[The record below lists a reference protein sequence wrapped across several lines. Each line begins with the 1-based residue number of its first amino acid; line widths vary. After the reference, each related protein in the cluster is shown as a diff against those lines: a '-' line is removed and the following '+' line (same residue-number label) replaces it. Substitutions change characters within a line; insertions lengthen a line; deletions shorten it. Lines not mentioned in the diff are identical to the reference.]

1 MTMSR
6 TLTMISIITS
16 TTLSAALLCLS
27 PVAAQPNNSATA
39 TFAGGCFWCMEPP
52 FDELDGVLSTVS
64 GYAGGHVQNPSYD
77 EVSAGDTGHAE
88 VVRVSYNPDRISY
101 AQLLDV
107 YWRNVDP
114 LDAGGQFCDRGDQY
128 RSEIFAE
135 NDSQMRLAKE
145 SRRELANSERPAGE
159 IATEISRLDSF
170 FPAEEYHQ
178 DYYQKNPIRYRV
190 YKFSCGREARL
201 EEIWEE

>member
-1 MTMSR
+1 MSR

>member
-1 MTMSR
+1 MSR

-16 TTLSAALLCLS
+16 TMLSVALLCLS
-27 PVAAQPNNSATA
+27 SAAAQPNNRATA

-64 GYAGGHVQNPSYD
+64 GYAGGHVHNPSYD

-88 VVRVSYNPDRISY
+88 VVRVSYDPDRISY

-145 SRRELANSERPAGE
+145 SRRELANSGRLASE
-159 IATEISRLDSF
+159 IATEVSRLDTF
-170 FPAEEYHQ
+170 FPAEDYHQ

-201 EEIWEE
+201 EEVWEK

>member
-1 MTMSR
+1 MSR

-88 VVRVSYNPDRISY
+88 VVRVSYDPDRISY

-145 SRRELANSERPAGE
+145 SRHELANSERPGGK

>member
-1 MTMSR
+1 MSR
-6 TLTMISIITS
+6 TLTMISIIAS
-16 TTLSAALLCLS
+16 TILSVALLCLS
-27 PVAAQPNNSATA
+27 PAAAQPNNSATA

-88 VVRVSYNPDRISY
+88 VVRVSYDPDRISY

-145 SRRELANSERPAGE
+145 SRRELANFERPAGE

-178 DYYQKNPIRYRV
+178 NYYQKNPIRYRV

>member
-1 MTMSR
+1 MSR

-88 VVRVSYNPDRISY
+88 VVRVSYDPDRISY